1 MTHIETVIECSSY
14 SGADNAILRDSKGV
28 NTREVC
34 GAARRKLQELNF
46 TYRRL

>member
-1 MTHIETVIECSSY
+1 MTHIETVIECSY
-14 SGADNAILRDSKGV
+14 SGADNAGDSKGV

-34 GAARRKLQELNF
+34 GVARRKLQELNF